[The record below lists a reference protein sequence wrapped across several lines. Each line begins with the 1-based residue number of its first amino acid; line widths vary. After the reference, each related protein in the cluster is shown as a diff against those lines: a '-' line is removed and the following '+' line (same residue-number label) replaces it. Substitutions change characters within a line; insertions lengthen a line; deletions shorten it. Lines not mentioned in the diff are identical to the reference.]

1 MLPLAWALLQL
12 VVSAKPGLVDIVHGE
27 TNVYRYEQVKA
38 GKTIR
43 TGDHSQVEL
52 SLGWNAF
59 LRLNENS
66 TVVLDSADRT
76 NVAIRMEAGSGLIEV
91 TEINKRSPI
100 MVTSGNLKTVIDSKG
115 VYRFSENSASVFKG
129 RLKTF
134 DKSAEVRTGWQ
145 ITNDGGAYRRIKLE
159 TGVAPEIKR
168 FMNGPRAGFVN
179 AVDGETNVHLHQQVE
194 RGKPVQ
200 TGPAGHVE
208 LLLAPGT
215 FLRLGENSTLVIE
228 SDSLKDAAV
237 RVVSGAALLESD
249 VIDARLSTRVV
260 VGARKA
266 RIRSAGLY
274 RLTSETA
281 SVVAGALQIEGETGS
296 LEYMAGKGR
305 RITAGPRAY
314 QESDIPTNEE
324 LDDLDRWSARR
335 SYELATANFMAHY
348 SGSYPNFFLFQN
360 QSPGNAAWIYSP
372 WLNGFTFIPRQRYE
386 SYYKHTF
393 VPLYVLLPT
402 PAPLPNLTAFPQLP
416 IDSIPVRGV
425 PSAGP
430 EPASVPVPAP
440 APTPA
445 PAPNPAPAP
454 VPEQSP

>member
-12 VVSAKPGLVDIVHGE
+12 IVSAKPGLVDIVSGE
-27 TNVYRYEQVKA
+27 TNVSRYEQVSA

-43 TGDHSQVEL
+43 TGRHSQVEL
-52 SLGWNAF
+52 SVGWNAF

-66 TVVLDSADRT
+66 TVVFESTDRT
-76 NVAIRMEAGSGLIEV
+76 SVAIRMESGSGLIEV

-115 VYRFSENSASVFKG
+115 VYRFSENSATVFKG

-134 DKSAEVRTGWQ
+134 DKSAEVQTGWQ
-145 ITNDGGAYRRIKLE
+145 ITNDGGAYLRTKLE

-194 RGKPVQ
+194 KGRPVQ
-200 TGPAGHVE
+200 TGPAGYVE

-215 FLRLGENSTLVIE
+215 FLRLGENSSVAIE
-228 SDSLKDAAV
+228 SDTLKDTIV
-237 RVVSGAALLESD
+237 RVVSGVALLESD
-249 VIDARLSTRVV
+249 VVDARLSTQVV
-260 VGARKA
+260 VGSRKA

-281 SVVAGALQIEGETGS
+281 AVVAGALQIEGETGGIES
-296 LEYMAGKGR
+296 MVGKGR
-305 RITAGPRAY
+305 RITAGSRPNS
-314 QESDIPTNEE
+314 ESEIPADEDV
-324 LDDLDRWSARR
+324 DDLDRWSARR
-335 SYELATANFMAHY
+335 SYELATANFMALY
-348 SGSYPNFFLFQN
+348 TDSYPNFFSFQS

-372 WLNGFTFIPRQRYE
+372 WLNGFTFIPRQRYQ

-393 VPLYVLLPT
+393 VPLYALLP
-402 PAPLPNLTAFPQLP
+402 PPPPLPTMTALPFPQLP
-416 IDSIPVRGV
+416 AGSAPVRTA
-425 PSAGP
+425 PPAGP
-430 EPASVPVPAP
+430 APAPAPVPAP

-445 PAPNPAPAP
+445 PAPAAG
-454 VPEQSP
+454 PEP